1 MSSIANL
8 LLGKSKSKQKL
19 PIPNF
24 SDTIEKNNQT
34 TLNLQRKIDW
44 IETKYINPNITKIK
58 NLAKKKTKKDNENA
72 KKLLLINRKYN
83 TQIKHMQAQIDN
95 LLSIRIAIEG
105 SLMTK
110 NVFDTIQES
119 TNALRSTMPSIDN
132 VEDVLADTEES
143 ISQTNEI
150 TEALSTPIQFGMPVD
165 PDDLEDELRE
175 LMNEECENIVPE
187 LNLPNVPTTQLP
199 KINVPNTVKPIDNEL
214 AELLAFV
221 N

>member
-1 MSSIANL
+1 MSSIANF
-8 LLGKSKSKQKL
+8 LLGKSKPKL
-19 PIPNF
+19 PTPNF

>member
-1 MSSIANL
+1 
-8 LLGKSKSKQKL
+8 
-19 PIPNF
+19 
-24 SDTIEKNNQT
+24 
-34 TLNLQRKIDW
+34 
-44 IETKYINPNITKIK
+44 
-58 NLAKKKTKKDNENA
+58 
-72 KKLLLINRKYN
+72 
-83 TQIKHMQAQIDN
+83 
-95 LLSIRIAIEG
+95 
-105 SLMTK
+105 MTK